1 MSADQNNINLTG
13 RCVRD
18 AESRTTKSGEAICNV
33 AIAVNGYRREDEATF
48 FDLVFFG
55 KKAAVAQYLVKGTRV
70 ALNGRLRQRK
80 FTRKDGSEGV
90 ALEVA
95 VNDLSFMS
103 PRDGGG
109 GTMRDTS
116 DGPLIEHR
124 RGAKP
129 GNDWDSGS
137 GGSSDDIPF

>member
-18 AESRTTKSGEAICNV
+18 AELRTTKSGEAICNV
-33 AIAVNGYRREDEATF
+33 AIAVNGYRKDDEATF
-48 FDLVFFG
+48 FELVFFG
-55 KKAAVAQYLVKGTRV
+55 KKAAVSVYLTKGTRV
-70 ALNGRLRQRK
+70 ALNGRLRMRK
-80 FTRKDGSEGV
+80 YFRKDGSEGT

-116 DGPLIEHR
+116 DGPLIEHK
-124 RGAKP
+124 RGATP
-129 GNDWDSGS
+129 GAGW
-137 GGSSDDIPF
+137 SSDPSNDTDNIPF

>member
-55 KKAAVAQYLVKGTRV
+55 KKAAIAQYLTKGTRV

-80 FTRKDGSEGV
+80 FTRKDGSEGT

-103 PRDGGG
+103 TRDGGG

-116 DGPLIEHR
+116 DGPLIEHK
-124 RGAKP
+124 RGATP
-129 GNDWDSGS
+129 GAGW
-137 GGSSDDIPF
+137 SSDPSNDTDNIPF

>member
-33 AIAVNGYRREDEATF
+33 AIAVNGYRKDDETTF

-55 KKAAVAQYLVKGTRV
+55 KKAAIARYLVKGTRV

-80 FTRKDGSEGV
+80 FQRKDGSEGV

-109 GTMRDTS
+109 TMRDTS
-116 DGPLIEHR
+116 DGPLIEHK
-124 RGAKP
+124 RGARP
-129 GNDWDSGS
+129 GNDW
-137 GGSSDDIPF
+137 SSDAANDTDDIPF

>member
-33 AIAVNGYRREDEATF
+33 AIAVNGYRKDDEATF

-80 FTRKDGSEGV
+80 FQRKDGSEGV

-109 GTMRDTS
+109 TMRDTS

-129 GNDWDSGS
+129 ANDWDSG
-137 GGSSDDIPF
+137 GGSDDIPF

>member
-33 AIAVNGYRREDEATF
+33 AIAVNGYRKDDETTF

-55 KKAAVAQYLVKGTRV
+55 KKAAIARYLVKGTRV

-80 FTRKDGSEGV
+80 FQRKDGSEGV

-109 GTMRDTS
+109 TMRDTS
-116 DGPLIEHR
+116 DGPLIEHK
-124 RGAKP
+124 RGARP
-129 GNDWDSGS
+129 GNDW
-137 GGSSDDIPF
+137 SSDASNDTDDIPF

>member
-33 AIAVNGYRREDEATF
+33 AIAVNGYRKDDETTF

-116 DGPLIEHR
+116 DGPLIEHK

-129 GNDWDSGS
+129 GAGWSSDPSNDT
-137 GGSSDDIPF
+137 DDIPF

>member
-1 MSADQNNINLTG
+1 M
-13 RCVRD
+13 
-18 AESRTTKSGEAICNV
+18 
-33 AIAVNGYRREDEATF
+33 
-48 FDLVFFG
+48 FFG

-80 FTRKDGSEGV
+80 FQRKDGTEGV

-116 DGPLIEHR
+116 DGPLIEHK

-129 GNDWDSGS
+129 GAGWSSDASNDT
-137 GGSSDDIPF
+137 DDIPF

>member
-55 KKAAVAQYLVKGTRV
+55 KKAAVGQYLTKGTRV

-80 FTRKDGSEGV
+80 FQRKDGTEGV

-116 DGPLIEHR
+116 DGPLIEHK

-129 GNDWDSGS
+129 GAGWSSDPSNDT
-137 GGSSDDIPF
+137 DDIPF

>member
-1 MSADQNNINLTG
+1 MSADQNTIHLTG
-13 RCVRD
+13 RVVRD
-18 AESRTTKSGEAICNV
+18 AEIRETKSGDQIANV
-33 AIAVNGYRREDEATF
+33 SIAVNGYKRDDEATF
-48 FDLVFFG
+48 FTLTLFA

-80 FTRKDGSEGV
+80 FTRKDGSEGT

-116 DGPLIEHR
+116 DGPLIEHK
-124 RGAKP
+124 RGATP
-129 GNDWDSGS
+129 GAGW
-137 GGSSDDIPF
+137 SSDPSNDTDNIPF

>member
-33 AIAVNGYRREDEATF
+33 AIAVNGYRKDDETTF

-80 FTRKDGSEGV
+80 FTRKDGSEGT

-116 DGPLIEHR
+116 DGPLIEHK

-129 GNDWDSGS
+129 GADW
-137 GGSSDDIPF
+137 SSDASSDTDDIPF

>member
-80 FTRKDGSEGV
+80 FQRKDGTEGV

-116 DGPLIEHR
+116 DGPLIEHK

-129 GNDWDSGS
+129 GAGWSSDASNDT
-137 GGSSDDIPF
+137 DDIPF

>member
-55 KKAAVAQYLVKGTRV
+55 KKAAVGQYLTKGTRV
-70 ALNGRLRQRK
+70 ALNGRLKLRRYPK
-80 FTRKDGSEGV
+80 KDNTEGV
-90 ALEVA
+90 SLEVA

-103 PRDGGG
+103 PRDGG

-137 GGSSDDIPF
+137 GGGSDDIPF

>member
-55 KKAAVAQYLVKGTRV
+55 KKAAVAQYLTKGTRV

-103 PRDGGG
+103 PGGGG

-116 DGPLIEHR
+116 DGPLIEHK

>member
-80 FTRKDGSEGV
+80 FTRKDGSEGT

-109 GTMRDTS
+109 TMRDTS
-116 DGPLIEHR
+116 DGPLIEHK
-124 RGAKP
+124 RGATP
-129 GNDWDSGS
+129 GAGW
-137 GGSSDDIPF
+137 SSDPSNDTDNIPF

>member
-1 MSADQNNINLTG
+1 VSADQNNINLTG

-70 ALNGRLRQRK
+70 ALNGRLKLRRYPK
-80 FTRKDGSEGV
+80 KDNTEGV
-90 ALEVA
+90 SLEVA

-116 DGPLIEHR
+116 DGPLIEHK
-124 RGAKP
+124 RGATP
-129 GNDWDSGS
+129 GAGW
-137 GGSSDDIPF
+137 SSDPSNDTDNIPF